1 MLVLLWAAALATSS
15 PLGGAIHGVLLMA
28 ILAVLLRV
36 IEGRYPCAA
45 RVLKSTCRT
54 VGAS

>member
-36 IEGRYPCAA
+36 IEGRYRAQ
-45 RVLKSTCRT
+45 RVC
-54 VGAS
+54 